1 MKKYLILLIIP
12 LLFFSI
18 GCSDDESVID
28 DPFSEYPDLILG
40 HWGYISD
47 VQTITKT
54 YNNSDL
60 NEETTTYSGNYPV
73 INESGTGMM
82 YLTFFDNFQVN
93 QSEYL
98 LSSNDEVIFFE
109 ESILI
114 DYSIE
119 GDVISI
125 PNFFP
130 GVSDDGFINQLT
142 ETNLEIQ
149 WEWNSVGIDQII
161 SFDLEGNLISTDEE
175 YSENI
180 VRVVSMY
187 KVSELPQ

>member
-1 MKKYLILLIIP
+1 MTKYLILLIIP

-47 VQTITKT
+47 VLTITKT
-54 YNNSDL
+54 YDNSDL
-60 NEETTTYSGNYPV
+60 NEETTTYSSNYPV

-93 QSEYL
+93 QSEYG
-98 LSSNDEVIFFE
+98 LSSNDQVIFFE

-130 GVSDDGFINQLT
+130 GGDDGFINQLT

-149 WEWNSVGIDQII
+149 SEWNSVGIDEYI
-161 SFDLEGNLISTDEE
+161 SFEEGE
-175 YSENI
+175 
-180 VRVVSMY
+180 
-187 KVSELPQ
+187 

>member
-1 MKKYLILLIIP
+1 MKKYLILLIIL

-47 VQTITKT
+47 VLTITKT
-54 YNNSDL
+54 YDNSDL
-60 NEETTTYSGNYPV
+60 NEETTIYSSNYPV

-82 YLTFFDNFQVN
+82 YLTFFDNFQMN
-93 QSEYL
+93 QSEYG
-98 LSSNDEVIFFE
+98 LSSNDQVIFFE

-130 GVSDDGFINQLT
+130 GGDDGFINQLT

-149 WEWNSVGIDQII
+149 SEWNSVGIDEYI
-161 SFDLEGNLISTDEE
+161 SFEEGEKIHTEE
-175 YSENI
+175 QYSLNT